1 MIGVGEIEDHRGTGG
16 GEVPVYL
23 PVRRQRHDHAPAR
36 GQGQEERADPRRI
49 VAAKGQGCAP
59 VSNGGGGMGGGEVTE
74 GNTQGTPDVRGT
86 WALTWED
93 DLEVEITIGGTSYTE
108 TLGAQGGIVTIDH
121 GGEPFSFDL
130 DCSRPAVVCPSEVWP
145 QSVTFDQDF
154 ATVVRTC
161 AGAGGH
167 RVSSRVIEAL
177 GAAYAAGL
185 AHSIE
190 IRDRS
195 GALVGG
201 IFGLAIGK
209 VFFTESHF
217 ALARDAAKVGFT
229 ALNCHLQRWGFL
241 LNDGKHLTG
250 RQCQLGYLPVTR
262 ESFNALL
269 AVAWTNGGQ
278 EGRWAVDQSLNLAG
292 WNPRAMSTLH

>member
-1 MIGVGEIEDHRGTGG
+1 MRMLRFVGSAGAAGFQLSFHRPDRLGGSRDLSVASLRAAYAKGLCLSSVGARQTWDAPEERMVLFIENFHID
-16 GEVPVYL
+16 PC
-23 PVRRQRHDHAPAR
+23 VRRRL
-36 GQGQEERADPRRI
+36 RR
-49 VAAKGQGCAP
+49 K
-59 VSNGGGGMGGGEVTE
+59 E
-74 GNTQGTPDVRGT
+74 
-86 WALTWED
+86 
-93 DLEVEITIGGTSYTE
+93 
-108 TLGAQGGIVTIDH
+108 
-121 GGEPFSFDL
+121 F
-130 DCSRPAVVCPSEVWP
+130 
-145 QSVTFDQDF
+145 SVTFDQDF

-161 AGAGGH
+161 AEAGGH

-177 GAAYAAGL
+177 AAAYNAGL

-241 LNDGKHLTG
+241 LNDGKHVTG

-269 AVAWTNGGQ
+269 AVACTRGGQ
-278 EGRWAVDQSLNLAG
+278 EGRWTLDQSLNLAG